1 MNWDYKHSLSIQT
14 ERQKCNVSCGLRRW
28 KWFIFKDAAACF
40 HYDKIVLISF
50 VFESGVRNGTEQLQ
64 RRNSCTETEA
74 SESWWSGTWV
84 SVSKEH
90 ELLLQVHTSLS
101 LVFELQLECL
111 ACNSAL
117 SIRKPRTGRRW
128 TVVYNYV
135 AFQHGGERRDKK

>member
-28 KWFIFKDAAACF
+28 KWFIFKNAAAYS

-50 VFESGVRNGTEQLQ
+50 VFESGVRNVTEQLQ

-90 ELLLQVHTSLS
+90 ELPLQVHTSLS
-101 LVFELQLECL
+101 LVFELQLKRL
-111 ACNSAL
+111 ACSSAL
-117 SIRKPRTGRRW
+117 STRKPRTRRGR
-128 TVVYNYV
+128 TVVYNCMT
-135 AFQHGGERRDKK
+135 FQNGGERRHKK